1 MMVGGVYTSPQ
12 NLAQVLKQHNVGR
25 EKAQE
30 LTDGQYRDFQSQSL
44 STARSM
50 DMVSVRPNCSR

>member
-30 LTDGQYRDFQSQSL
+30 LTDGQYRDFQSQ
-44 STARSM
+44 
-50 DMVSVRPNCSR
+50 